1 MKKIY
6 LLGATLTLT
15 FACNKT
21 QTLPPEI
28 SEVQDTILKTEKDTI
43 KKSEAI
49 DDNLN
54 YKIEADEN
62 GKIKMIF

>member
-6 LLGATLTLT
+6 LLGATLTLA

-21 QTLPPEI
+21 QPLPPEI

-54 YKIEADEN
+54 YRIEADEN
-62 GKIKMIF
+62 GNIKMIF